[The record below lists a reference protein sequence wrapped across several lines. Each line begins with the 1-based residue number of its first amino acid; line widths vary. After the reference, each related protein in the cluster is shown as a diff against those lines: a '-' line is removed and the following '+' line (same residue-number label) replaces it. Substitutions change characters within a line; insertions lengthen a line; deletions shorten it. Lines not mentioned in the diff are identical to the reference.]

1 MSTLIGRRVTVGR
14 SVLLAVS
21 GHRQFSNFSGQQGL
35 NALEIQKLILLQILT
50 FIRIFEMH

>member
-1 MSTLIGRRVTVGR
+1 VSTLIGRRVTVGR

-21 GHRQFSNFSGQQGL
+21 GHRQFSNFTGQQGL
-35 NALEIQKLILLQILT
+35 NAVEIQKLILLQILT